1 VNAIHNA
8 DRHLGGAGWHKPW
21 SGSNGGNC
29 VEVKSLGDGRYAV
42 RQSTDPEGPALVFTE
57 AELDVFAQGW
67 SPHKTA
73 VAGPEAGSA

>member
-8 DRHLGGAGWHKPW
+8 DRQLGDVGWHKPW

-29 VEVKSLGDGRYAV
+29 VEVKSLGNGRYAV

-57 AELDVFAQGW
+57 AELDVFARGW
-67 SPHKTA
+67 SPHKAA
-73 VAGPEAGSA
+73 VAGLAAGSA